1 MGISM
6 KRLPDSE
13 REIMMIIWDAE
24 EPVSRSD
31 IEVHLDKE
39 RKLTKTTVL
48 SFLSRLEEKGFVKV
62 ERVGRNN
69 YYSPRVRKTEYL
81 KRESQTILSRMYGNS
96 LKNFVTA
103 LYDGRKMSQSEIQE
117 LKEYLDELEEET
129 L

>member
-1 MGISM
+1 M

>member
-1 MGISM
+1 M

-13 REIMMIIWDAE
+13 REIMMIIWDSG

-31 IEVHLDKE
+31 IEARMDRG

-69 YYSPRVRKTEYL
+69 YYSPRVLRSEYL
-81 KRESQTILSRMYGNS
+81 KRESQTILSRLYGNS

-103 LYDGRKMSQSEIQE
+103 LYDGKEMSQSEIRE
-117 LKEYLDELEEET
+117 LKDYLEKLEEEEAE
-129 L
+129 